1 MQQEPGI
8 CVEEKKIQDVQ
19 APEICMTPAAAFHA
33 PLECIRLE
41 ESAGRISGEFIY
53 LYPPGIPIITPGERM
68 TEKLISQVLYDRDI
82 GLPVQGMKDQEI
94 KYLQVVKEDRATDR
108 TPEKK
113 ER

>member
-1 MQQEPGI
+1 MHDSGSSVSCSAGMYSSGGI
-8 CVEEKKIQDVQ
+8 CRTDFRRVYLSV
-19 APEICMTPAAAFHA
+19 
-33 PLECIRLE
+33 
-41 ESAGRISGEFIY
+41 SAGNPDHHTGRTDGE
-53 LYPPGIPIITPGERM
+53 T
-68 TEKLISQVLYDRDI
+68 LISQVLYDRDI

>member
-1 MQQEPGI
+1 M
-8 CVEEKKIQDVQ
+8 
-19 APEICMTPAAAFHA
+19 A
-33 PLECIRLE
+33 
-41 ESAGRISGEFIY
+41 
-53 LYPPGIPIITPGERM
+53 
-68 TEKLISQVLYDRDI
+68 EKLISQVLYDRDI